1 MHKITSDL
9 TLIDLDLPLSGF
21 RQFVSSWLWQKEGRT
36 ILVDPGPLSTVPH
49 LLREL
54 KQVKVQ
60 KIDFILLTHI
70 HIDHAG
76 GVGRLAEHFPQAQIC
91 CHPKGISHLVNPEK
105 LWQGSLKVLGTLARA
120 YGPIVPV
127 PEERLFFSKEIQLN
141 GLHIEVLETPGHAAH
156 HLSYRLGDT
165 LFVGEAAGV
174 RIKWKDRL
182 YTRPATPPKFIY
194 EIYRQSLERLLPYSN
209 LDLCF
214 AHYGWQSGEADF
226 FCNALNQ
233 LDLWLKILEEA
244 LKAGISDASI
254 LTERLLERDDRL
266 KSFFAMPK
274 DIQERERYFI
284 ANSIRGMVGYLQG
297 A

>member
-1 MHKITSDL
+1 MREIL
-9 TLIDLDLPLSGF
+9 PGLFLIDLDLPLPGF
-21 RQFVSSWLWQKEGRT
+21 RNFVSCWLWQKGGNT

-54 KQVKVQ
+54 KHAQVQ
-60 KIDFILLTHI
+60 KIDYILLTHI

-76 GVGRLAEHFPQAQIC
+76 GVGRLAEYFPQAQIC
-91 CHPKGISHLVNPEK
+91 CHPKGIPHLIDPEK
-105 LWQGSLKVLGTLARA
+105 LWQGSLKVLGTLART

-127 PEERLFFSKEIQLN
+127 PEGRLFFSPEIGLN
-141 GLHIEVLETPGHAAH
+141 GTHIEVLETPGHAAH
-156 HLSYRLGDT
+156 HLSYRLGET

-194 EIYRQSLERLLPYSN
+194 EIYRHSLERLLPYSSLN
-209 LDLCF
+209 LCF
-214 AHYGWQSGEADF
+214 AHYGCQSGEADF
-226 FCNALNQ
+226 FRNALNQ
-233 LDLWLKILEEA
+233 LDLWLKILKEA

-284 ANSIRGMVGYLQG
+284 ANSIRGMVGYLQNV
-297 A
+297 